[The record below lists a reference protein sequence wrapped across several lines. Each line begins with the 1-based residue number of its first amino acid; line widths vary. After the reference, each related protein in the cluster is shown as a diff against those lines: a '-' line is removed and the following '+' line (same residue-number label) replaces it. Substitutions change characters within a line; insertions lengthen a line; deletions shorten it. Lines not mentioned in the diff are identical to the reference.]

1 MMVKRVS
8 ASDGTMLMVLVGWC
22 AFVVET
28 EGIEEG
34 SERRRSRIRGREFD
48 KEQHIVSRYGGLVC
62 CSIFYMLVS
71 VQVWEMIEC
80 LCVCVCEG
88 RERESCEEVIEVIGG
103 VVI

>member
-1 MMVKRVS
+1 MDMDSITVKRVS
-8 ASDGTMLMVLVGWC
+8 TSDGTMLMVLVGWC
-22 AFVVET
+22 ASVVET

-62 CSIFYMLVS
+62 CSILYVLVS

-88 RERESCEEVIEVIGG
+88 REREL
-103 VVI
+103 